1 MTWRAPQ
8 RKSRLNLVKVF
19 AGLLG
24 VGGFLA
30 TVVLV
35 ARPSLARDNRDG
47 ISTVAAPLLAAA
59 RSWRAANPEGC
70 PTVGGLIHEGA
81 LPEDI
86 ERGDPWGGTF
96 RLVCSDD
103 GEFSLLSPGR
113 DGQLGTADDLEYPRR

>member
-1 MTWRAPQ
+1 MNPRVTHHRI
-8 RKSRLNLVKVF
+8 RFNLVKIC
-19 AGLLG
+19 AGLLC
-24 VGGFLA
+24 VGGLVA

-35 ARPSLARDNRDG
+35 ARPSLARDNRDS
-47 ISTVAAPLLAAA
+47 IANIANPLLSAA
-59 RSWRAANPEGC
+59 RTWREANPEGC

-86 ERGDPWGGTF
+86 ERYDPWGGAF

-113 DGQLGTADDLEYPRR
+113 DGQLGTEDDLEFPRR